1 MLGDALT
8 AAVLFEAIQV
18 SALDFI
24 FGLGVAL
31 VLGTIALIVSAAR
44 QADRELRQEVDA
56 MEQDLDD
63 AWASLPP
70 KWSPPRAESDLGDVS
85 ERRAA

>member
-8 AAVLFEAIQV
+8 TTISDLAIGLLIAV
-18 SALDFI
+18 
-24 FGLGVAL
+24 GTL
-31 VLGTIALIVSAAR
+31 VLVFGPLVYLEIR
-44 QADRELRQEVDA
+44 YGGEELEAELEPEVVDP
-56 MEQDLDD
+56 
-63 AWASLPP
+63 WATLPP